1 MGYDNLIR
9 SHYEDLNNM
18 STMLRNVGE
27 LIDDLLKTIKK
38 CEGSYVKY
46 CSLKNE
52 VISAN
57 TQKESI
63 LTEIHDDI
71 DYHN

>member
-1 MGYDNLIR
+1 
-9 SHYEDLNNM
+9 
-18 STMLRNVGE
+18 ML
-27 LIDDLLKTIKK
+27 
-38 CEGSYVKY
+38 KY

-52 VISAN
+52 VIVAN